1 MKSMKKLIA
10 LLLVL
15 LPCLALT
22 AQEADI
28 RRLAEHYA
36 DVQTLSATVT
46 RTRHNVLLAQ
56 DEVTRGHFFLKKPGK
71 MCLSFDDNKDMLLME
86 SGTFTLVE
94 QGRRTVAKGR
104 NGQVLGALGSVLRG
118 LFADGSYVPDEAAT
132 VTVEQSGNRCILTVT
147 PLLKNAKEKRRL
159 MFTSFVLTLDN
170 ASGRLLSLRMNE
182 RGENY
187 TQYDLTGHQPGA
199 AVSDIVFTPVV
210 P

>member
-1 MKSMKKLIA
+1 MKKLIA

-104 NGQVLGALGSVLRG
+104 NGQVLCALGSVLRG

>member
-1 MKSMKKLIA
+1 MKKLIA

-56 DEVTRGHFFLKKPGK
+56 DEVTRGHFFLKKPVK

>member
-1 MKSMKKLIA
+1 MKKLIA

-187 TQYDLTGHQPGA
+187 TQYDLSGHQPGVQVVDA
-199 AVSDIVFTPVV
+199 VFTPVV

>member
-1 MKSMKKLIA
+1 MRKLIA
-10 LLLVL
+10 LLLIL
-15 LPCLALT
+15 LPCLTLS

-46 RTRHNVLLAQ
+46 RTRHNVVLAQ
-56 DEVTRGHFFLKKPGK
+56 DEVTQGHFYLKKPGK
-71 MCLSFDDNKDMLLME
+71 MCLSFDNNKDMLLME
-86 SGTFTLVE
+86 AGTFTLVDK
-94 QGRRTVAKGR
+94 GRKSVAKGR
-104 NGQVLGALGSVLRG
+104 NGQVLGALGAVLRG
-118 LFADGSYVPDEAAT
+118 LFADGTYTPDEAAT

-159 MFTSFVLTLDN
+159 MFTSFVLTVDN

-187 TQYDLTGHQPGA
+187 TQYDLSGHQPGA
-199 AVSDIVFTPVV
+199 KVEDAVFTPVV

>member
-1 MKSMKKLIA
+1 MKKLIA

-94 QGRRTVAKGR
+94 QGRRMVAKGR

-199 AVSDIVFTPVV
+199 AVGDAVFILVAP
-210 P
+210 

>member
-1 MKSMKKLIA
+1 MRKLIA
-10 LLLVL
+10 LLFIL
-15 LPCLALT
+15 LPCLTLS

-46 RTRHNVLLAQ
+46 RTRHNVVLAQ
-56 DEVTRGHFFLKKPGK
+56 DEVTHGHFYLKKPGK
-71 MCLSFDDNKDMLLME
+71 MCLSFDNNKDMLLME
-86 SGTFTLVE
+86 AGTFTLVDK
-94 QGRRTVAKGR
+94 GRKSVAKGR
-104 NGQVLGALGSVLRG
+104 NGQVLGALGAVLRG
-118 LFADGSYVPDEAAT
+118 LFADGAYVSDEAAT

-147 PLLKNAKEKRRL
+147 PVLKNAKEKRRL
-159 MFTSFVLTLDN
+159 MFTSFVLTVDN

-199 AVSDIVFTPVV
+199 QVEDAVFTPVV

>member
-1 MKSMKKLIA
+1 MKKLIA

>member
-1 MKSMKKLIA
+1 MKKLIA

-28 RRLAEHYA
+28 RSLAEHYA

>member
-1 MKSMKKLIA
+1 MRKLIA
-10 LLLVL
+10 LLLIL
-15 LPCLALT
+15 LPCLTLS

-46 RTRHNVLLAQ
+46 RTRHNVVLAQ
-56 DEVTRGHFFLKKPGK
+56 DEVTHGHFFLKKPGK
-71 MCLSFDDNKDMLLME
+71 MCLSFDNNKDMLLME
-86 SGTFTLVE
+86 AGTFTLVDK
-94 QGRRTVAKGR
+94 GRKSVAKGR
-104 NGQVLGALGSVLRG
+104 NGQVLGALGAVLRG
-118 LFADGSYVPDEAAT
+118 LFADGAYVPDEAAT

-147 PLLKNAKEKRRL
+147 PLLKNPKEKRRL

>member
-1 MKSMKKLIA
+1 MKKLIA

-94 QGRRTVAKGR
+94 QGRRTVAKSR

>member
-1 MKSMKKLIA
+1 MKKLIV

-170 ASGRLLSLRMNE
+170 TSGRLLSLRMNE

>member
-1 MKSMKKLIA
+1 MKKLIA

-15 LPCLALT
+15 LSCLALT

>member
-1 MKSMKKLIA
+1 MKKLIA

-22 AQEADI
+22 AQETDI

>member
-1 MKSMKKLIA
+1 MKKLIA

-118 LFADGSYVPDEAAT
+118 LFADGSYVPDGAAT

>member
-1 MKSMKKLIA
+1 MKKLIA

-22 AQEADI
+22 AQKADI

>member
-1 MKSMKKLIA
+1 MKKLIA

-36 DVQTLSATVT
+36 GVQTLSATVT

>member
-1 MKSMKKLIA
+1 MKKLIA

-36 DVQTLSATVT
+36 DVQTLFATVT